1 MNIFPSGRSY
11 IDRGL
16 YGDTISIK
24 TQQAS
29 NDLRESLQLLLM
41 LMLLFVMMM
50 MMIIMMQKK
59 KKKKKKKKK

>member
-41 LMLLFVMMM
+41 LLFVMM

-59 KKKKKKKKK
+59 KKKKKKK